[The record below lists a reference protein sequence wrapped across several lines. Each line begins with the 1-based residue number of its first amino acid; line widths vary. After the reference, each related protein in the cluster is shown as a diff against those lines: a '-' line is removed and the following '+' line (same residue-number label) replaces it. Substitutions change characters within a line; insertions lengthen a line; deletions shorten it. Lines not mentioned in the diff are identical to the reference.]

1 MPEISI
7 YNLEMTDRSQL
18 NAKPQSNGL
27 TLIEAKVK
35 QYQFNRFLYQFV
47 GAAWEWTD
55 KLTWTNSQWQAYSE
69 ADNLHLYV
77 AYVDGAPAGYF
88 ELQQQE
94 NGNVEIMY
102 FGLAERFIGRGFGGY
117 LLTQAI
123 EHAWSLPDTQRVWVH
138 TCSLDHPS
146 ALHNYQARGFTLFRT
161 DIETQTTS

>member
-47 GAAWEWTD
+47 GAAWEWID

-146 ALHNYQARGFTLFRT
+146 ALHNYQARGFILFRT